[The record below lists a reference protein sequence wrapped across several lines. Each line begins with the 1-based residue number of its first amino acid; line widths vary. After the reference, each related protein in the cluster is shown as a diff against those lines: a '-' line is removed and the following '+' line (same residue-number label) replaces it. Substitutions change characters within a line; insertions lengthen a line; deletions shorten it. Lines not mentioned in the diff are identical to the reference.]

1 MDERGQAY
9 ALEGVIAVL
18 VIALA
23 LVLGMQAVDIAPWT
37 DEGDRQLDDLRTQA
51 EDTLV
56 TAEQRGL
63 LDEVAVCVAGDGH
76 SGDQGGVARASDEPT
91 LLVPGVEPDIGFEGL
106 LDSSLGDRMQ
116 FAVAV
121 EYPTD
126 EGLETASLTLQ
137 TPPDRPSA
145 TASARVTL
153 SGSDE
158 IRQGAACTP
167 TGTTLGDLGD
177 EADGEFYFDRQTDG
191 DLYGVV
197 TIRVVVW

>member
-1 MDERGQAY
+1 MGERGQAY
-9 ALEGVIAVL
+9 ALEGVVAVL

-37 DEGDRQLDDLRTQA
+37 DEADRQLDDLQAQA
-51 EDTLV
+51 EDALV
-56 TAEQRGL
+56 TAERRGQ
-63 LDEVAVCVAGDGH
+63 LDEVAACVGGDE
-76 SGDQGGVARASDEPT
+76 QGGEQGGIARGSDEPT
-91 LLVPGVEPDIGFEGL
+91 LLVPGVEPDTGFEAL
-106 LDSSLGDRMQ
+106 LESSLGDRME
-116 FAVAV
+116 FAVAI

-126 EGLETASLTLQ
+126 DGVETTALTLQ

-145 TASARVTL
+145 TASTRVTL

-167 TGTTLGDLGD
+167 TATTLDDLGD
-177 EADGEFYFDRQTDG
+177 EADGEFYFDSQTDG